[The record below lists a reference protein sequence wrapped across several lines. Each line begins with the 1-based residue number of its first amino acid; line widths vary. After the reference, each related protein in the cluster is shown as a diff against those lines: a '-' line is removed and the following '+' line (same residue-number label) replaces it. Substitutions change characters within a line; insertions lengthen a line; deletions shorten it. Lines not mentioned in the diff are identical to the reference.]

1 MAISDYMNGESK
13 SLEFKVALPSKAE
26 NYVKTVVAFANGN
39 GGKIV
44 VGIDDKTKKIVGV
57 DDEKVF
63 QIMDAV
69 ANTVSDMVEPQ
80 IVPNIML
87 ETVNGKS
94 LVVIEIEA
102 GENRPYY
109 IKAEGRDRGTYIR
122 VGATSRPA
130 DSMQIKELEI
140 EGKNLSWDKLRCV
153 GCSVDDATVEK
164 LCADIN
170 RYREKLAHGNE
181 GKVGIKQ
188 LMSWDVLL
196 ADEKSPVATNAFAL
210 LTGEK
215 FDYAKVQCARFK
227 GKDRSVFIDRKEYTG
242 PLYEQVENAYRFVL
256 NYIEMNTE
264 IKGLVREDKYEV
276 PVSAVREMI
285 INAVCHRNYMND
297 SAIQVSVFDD
307 RIEVTSP
314 GTICRGLTLKDAL
327 EGYSKTRNKVIAKVF
342 HHMGLIEEWGTGL
355 GRILRQAESYHLKVP
370 EFTEM
375 DTAFRVNLYRTP
387 ASKSSEKGSVK
398 SSEKGSV
405 KSSEKIIDAI
415 RQNPS
420 VTIEELA
427 KITQTTTR
435 SVEKN
440 LKKLKDQ
447 NRIARIGAAN
457 GGKWAV
463 KDE

>member
-1 MAISDYMNGESK
+1 MTVSDYLNGENK
-13 SLEFKVALPSKAE
+13 NLEFKVALPSKAE
-26 NYVKTVVAFANGN
+26 HYIKTVVAFANGN
-39 GGKIV
+39 GGKLI
-44 VGIDDKTKKIVGV
+44 VGIDDKTKQIVGV
-57 DDEKVF
+57 DDDKVF

-69 ANTVSDMVEPQ
+69 ANTVSDTVEPQ

-109 IKAEGRDRGTYIR
+109 IKSEGRDKGTYIR

-130 DSMQIKELEI
+130 DPTQIKELEI

-153 GCSVDDATVEK
+153 GCPVDEAAVEK

-170 RYREKLAHGNE
+170 GYRERLGKGNE
-181 GKVGIKQ
+181 GKVSKKQ
-188 LMSWDVLL
+188 LISWDVLL
-196 ADEKSPVATNAFAL
+196 SGETAPVATNAFAL
-210 LTGEK
+210 LTGGK
-215 FDYAKVQCARFK
+215 FDYAKIQCARFK
-227 GKDRSVFIDRKEYTG
+227 GKDRSVFIDRKEYSG
-242 PLYEQVENAYRFVL
+242 ALYEQIENAYNFVL
-256 NYIEMNTE
+256 NYIEMRAE
-264 IKGLVREDKYEV
+264 IKGLVREDKYEI

-355 GRILRQAESYHLKVP
+355 GRILRQAESYHLKTP
-370 EFTEM
+370 DFIEM
-375 DTAFRVNLYRTP
+375 DTAFRVNLYRTEK
-387 ASKSSEKGSVK
+387 AKSSEKGSAK

-457 GGKWAV
+457 GGKWEV
-463 KDE
+463 L

>member
-1 MAISDYMNGESK
+1 MTLLADY
-13 SLEFKVALPSKAE
+13 AE
-26 NYVKTVVAFANGN
+26 NYIKTVVAFANGN

-80 IVPNIML
+80 IAPNIML

-140 EGKNLSWDKLRCV
+140 EGKNLSWDNLRCV
-153 GCSVDDATVEK
+153 GCSVDVAAVEK

-170 RYREKLAHGNE
+170 KYREKLAHGNE
-181 GKVGIKQ
+181 SKVGVKQ
-188 LMSWDVLL
+188 LMSWDILL

-227 GKDRSVFIDRKEYTG
+227 GKDRSVFIARNDFPRFD
-242 PLYEQVENAYRFVL
+242 VEGR
-256 NYIEMNTE
+256 T
-264 IKGLVREDKYEV
+264 
-276 PVSAVREMI
+276 
-285 INAVCHRNYMND
+285 
-297 SAIQVSVFDD
+297 
-307 RIEVTSP
+307 
-314 GTICRGLTLKDAL
+314 
-327 EGYSKTRNKVIAKVF
+327 
-342 HHMGLIEEWGTGL
+342 
-355 GRILRQAESYHLKVP
+355 GRILQNAQQSDCESVSSYGSDRRMGNGFGTHLAPSGKLSFESPRIYGNGHGVPRQSVP
-370 EFTEM
+370 HARVKKFGKRFGKKFGENHRCH
-375 DTAFRVNLYRTP
+375 TA
-387 ASKSSEKGSVK
+387 KSVRN
-398 SSEKGSV
+398 
-405 KSSEKIIDAI
+405 D
-415 RQNPS
+415 
-420 VTIEELA
+420 
-427 KITQTTTR
+427 
-435 SVEKN
+435 
-440 LKKLKDQ
+440 
-447 NRIARIGAAN
+447 
-457 GGKWAV
+457 
-463 KDE
+463 